1 MDTDKLKTLNQKTK
15 QRQISRGPQQSE
27 KANSAKKRQNKVFAQ
42 ENIDTVP
49 QKSKNWWVS
58 GILVAGLLAVTTA
71 GISLQSKSPTKE
83 ETASTAVTETANSSS
98 NTPGAIS
105 SADKEREGQMLLEQA
120 KLLANQ
126 GSPQQLAQAI
136 AITKKLPPNTAV
148 STQAQSLAAIWSQKI
163 LQEANSQANADQLNE
178 AIAVAKLIPDKT
190 PNYQQAQQQILIPQ
204 VK

>member
-1 MDTDKLKTLNQKTK
+1 MDTDKLKTLDQKTK
-15 QRQISRGPQQSE
+15 QRQISRASQQSE
-27 KANSAKKRQNKVFAQ
+27 KDKSAKKRQNQVVAQ

-49 QKSKNWWVS
+49 QKSKNWWIS

-105 SADKEREGQMLLEQA
+105 SAEKEREGQMLLEQA

-136 AITKKLPPNTAV
+136 AITKKLPPNTGV
-148 STQAQSLAAIWSQKI
+148 STQAQSLTAT
-163 LQEANSQANADQLNE
+163 LDRQLGG
-178 AIAVAKLIPDKT
+178 IGFGAVWK
-190 PNYQQAQQQILIPQ
+190 
-204 VK
+204 